1 MEDVSLEQVN
11 MAITGQ
17 INMERR
23 EGKAGRGLERAGSR
37 GSDYISEF
45 SA

>member
-1 MEDVSLEQVN
+1 MEEEQIN

-17 INMERR
+17 IDMERR
-23 EGKAGRGLERAGSR
+23 ERKAGCGLERAGSR

-45 SA
+45 ST